1 MYNHN
6 KQGMRTPGGTN
17 PVKYRNGRFDTERSD
32 EPRSE
37 SPRLHPPCTQPDGA
51 TEYAEVEPEGGCKEV
66 SAIALAKAGLIRFST
81 GAKCELFILSK
92 VLTTLSKF
100 ISA

>member
-37 SPRLHPPCTQPDGA
+37 SPRLHPPCTQPEA
-51 TEYAEVEPEGGCKEV
+51 GCKEV